1 MIVFQDPGDE
11 YTEII
16 ELEGHLIDSYILP
29 KVFDRVMD
37 LGGEF
42 EVLDFRIGRRKDET
56 SYARIMVKGRSRDH
70 LEYILKELRSL
81 GALPVYIEDAK
92 LEEAPDDM
100 VLPDGFYATTNHP
113 TWIRYNGRW
122 VQVEDVCMDKV
133 IVVDPVAGRAYCKG
147 IRDVRRGDL
156 VVVGDEGVRV
166 KLPEYPRT
174 GVGIFEFMSSRASPE
189 KPTPTIVKRIAEEMY
204 KVKASRGRI
213 VVVAGPA
220 VVHTGGGEH
229 LARMIRMGFVDA
241 LLSGNAL
248 AVHDVEYALFGTSLG
263 FKVDEGYRIPG
274 GNKNHLVAIN
284 EVMKCG
290 GLRRAVEKGI
300 LKKGIFYECI
310 VNDVP
315 YVLAGSIR
323 DDGPIPDVITDVVEA
338 QKAYR
343 MHLKDAGLVLMLASM
358 LHSIAVGNMIPS
370 TVKVV
375 CVDINPAVPVKLLD
389 RGAAQSIG
397 VVSDVGVF
405 LPMLVDELAKLKA
418 LHGSPKKGDT
428 YREQ

>member
-1 MIVFQDPGDE
+1 VITFQDPSGE
-11 YTEII
+11 YSEII

-29 KVFDRVMD
+29 KVFDRIMD
-37 LGGEF
+37 LGAEF
-42 EVLDFRIGRRKDET
+42 EVLDFRIGRRKDEV
-56 SYARIMVKGRSRDH
+56 SYARIMVKGRSRNH
-70 LEYILKELRSL
+70 LEYVLKELRSL
-81 GALPVYIEDAK
+81 GALPVYVEDVR
-92 LEEAPDDM
+92 LEEAPEDM

-113 TWIRYNGRW
+113 TWIRYKGRW
-122 VQVEDVCMDKV
+122 IQVEDICMDKV
-133 IVVDPVAGRAYCKG
+133 IVVDPEAGKAYCKG
-147 IRDVRRGDL
+147 IRDIRRGDL
-156 VVVGDEGVRV
+156 IVIGDEGVRV

-174 GVGIFEFMSSRASPE
+174 GAGIFEFMSSRASPE

-204 KVKASRGRI
+204 KVKASGGKI

-220 VVHTGGGEH
+220 VVHTGGCEY
-229 LARMIRMGFVDA
+229 LASMIRMGFVDA

-263 FKVDEGYRIPG
+263 FKVDEGVRIPG

-290 GLRRAVEKGI
+290 GLRGAVEKGV

-310 VNDVP
+310 VNGIP

-343 MHLKDAGLVLMLASM
+343 EHLKNASLVLMLASM

-375 CVDINPAVPVKLLD
+375 CVDINPAVPIKLLD
-389 RGAAQSIG
+389 RGTAQSIG

-418 LHGSPKKGDT
+418 LHGSPRRGEAR
-428 YREQ
+428 RE